1 MVGRRTHRARSY
13 ISALRTSVISLYE
26 VSNIVPDTSFLVR
39 DLVRGGDPTLV
50 SERSATRSLKQWD
63 RIAARVLRVGTQAII
78 AGGVLP
84 FDRDASEELLKVLR
98 GTAKRALKER
108 QSLRNSLVAKSTIQE

>member
-1 MVGRRTHRARSY
+1 

-39 DLVRGGDPTLV
+39 DLVRGGDPILV
-50 SERSATRSLKQWD
+50 SERSAIRSLKQWD
-63 RIAARVLRVGTQAII
+63 HIAARVLRVGTQTII

-84 FDRDASEELLKVLR
+84 FGRDASDELLNVLR
-98 GTAKRALKER
+98 RTSKRTLKER
-108 QSLRNSLVAKSTIQE
+108 HKLAELVGCEADDPK